1 MKVSIYKYF
10 APEAM
15 ETALIARVSASHF
28 VDRLVIYEFQ
38 EELINFVL
46 AEHPQNLIVDFGRV
60 QQISSETVNALIH
73 ARECILANEG
83 TLFLCDLRPEIRE
96 VFQLLNLDGT
106 LFQIHDSLSAALIA
120 TQQDLDS

>member
-1 MKVSIYKYF
+1 MSIYKYF
-10 APEAM
+10 NPEQT
-15 ETALIARVSASHF
+15 ETALIARVSTSHF
-28 VDRLVIYEFQ
+28 LDRLVIHEFQ

-60 QQISSETVNALIH
+60 QQISSETVNALIR
-73 ARECILANEG
+73 ARECILGHEG

-120 TQQDLDS
+120 TQ